1 MLFKKILVPIDFSDG
16 AEAAVAAALEIGR
29 KTGDGVTLL
38 HVYELPILPHGVS
51 PAATQE
57 LYDRILAAIADRL
70 DEAREGAV
78 RAGEGAVAVDT
89 RAVDGPAA
97 EKIAAVARDDGYGL
111 VVMGTHGRTGL
122 SHLLIG
128 SVAERVVR
136 TSTVP
141 VMTVRMPEAEK

>member
-16 AEAAVAAALEIGR
+16 AEAAVAAAIDLGR
-29 KTGDGVTLL
+29 KTGDAVTLL
-38 HVYELPILPHGVS
+38 HVYELPILPHGMS
-51 PAATQE
+51 PAATQD

-70 DEAREGAV
+70 DEARE
-78 RAGEGAVAVDT
+78 RAARAAEGAVAIDT
-89 RAVDGPAA
+89 RSVDGPAA
-97 EKIAAVARDDGYGL
+97 EQIVAIARDDGYGI

-122 SHLLIG
+122 AHLWIG

-141 VMTVRMPEAEK
+141 VMTVRLPEGAQ